1 MSDLCLLSNYSAKI
15 IKFFI
20 IVSRF
25 VNKYPLFTFL
35 VLKPAGTEF
44 A

>member
-20 IVSRF
+20 IVASI
-25 VNKYPLFTFL
+25 VNKYPLFRFYS
-35 VLKPAGTEF
+35 VGIVF
-44 A
+44 AWVG